1 MDRKRELDVTK
12 DRMDSLVEKLY
23 VGRER
28 GLELRGAIASTLE
41 RLRAVETTKSSK
53 LFVAPVDERAAPA
66 AQVEAHPHSDVATLE
81 EVQEE
86 AREPIRHAAAPASP
100 SLPSGKA
107 GAAPLSRASPGGY
120 AAKNARRT
128 PNGPRSPST
137 ATLSPSM

>member
-53 LFVAPVDERAAPA
+53 LPVAPVVERAAAPA
-66 AQVEAHPHSDVATLE
+66 AEVEAPHLE
-81 EVQEE
+81 EALEEAQEE
-86 AREPIRHAAAPASP
+86 AHEPIRHAAPPASP
-100 SLPSGKA
+100 LLPSGKA
-107 GAAPLSRASPGGY
+107 GAPASSRASPGGY

-128 PNGPRSPST
+128 PNGK
-137 ATLSPSM
+137 A

>member
-53 LFVAPVDERAAPA
+53 LPIAPVVERAAPA
-66 AQVEAHPHSDVATLE
+66 AEVEAP
-81 EVQEE
+81 QEE
-86 AREPIRHAAAPASP
+86 AHEPIRHAVPPALP

-107 GAAPLSRASPGGY
+107 GASPSSRASPGGY

-128 PNGPRSPST
+128 PNGK
-137 ATLSPSM
+137 A